1 MNVAKEKAEQIKKYY
16 LFHKKIE
23 LIFSEGFIPFFEYGT
38 KGFIRAFFNPQNI
51 NVLNT
56 FYVINYDWI
65 KNWKLYS
72 NYSYVKQKM
81 DDIEYCNGEDYLE
94 KEMDRICNKMIMD
107 GEINNSEDKKPPQ
120 MDNEFYGDTYFSKLI
135 LTLDYFD
142 SLVDEETY
150 QLFQKFSSSFF
161 DNSKTKSIRGLILDK
176 MIILFFEIENFIKIF
191 FRGKEDIEQFIIN
204 FNETLGE
211 KAFNEINF
219 AKDENIKFGKFKQRI
234 QDIRS
239 FDDSEKLINEFINAS
254 FDEKEGKAYFFTET
268 GEIFYS
274 LKKCNKNLLKTDV
287 ENDNLKIG
295 NEQSIVRL
303 VGLENIGATCYMN
316 ATLQCLININ
326 LLTKYLLKES
336 NYKTIMNNPYLY
348 ELTSCY
354 CEVLFNVCTY
364 DIKYYKPEKFKQI
377 ISIKNPLF
385 EGIQANDS
393 KDLINFLLEEMN
405 NELKNLEL
413 ENSNNINDNSS
424 SFNANQ
430 ENKFQVLNDFKKLM
444 RNQNKSI
451 ISEIFY
457 ILTES
462 EMKCQNCS
470 KVKSSYQVS
479 CFLEFP
485 LEAIY
490 EFCNKNN
497 INTNFKTENMN
508 YKKVIPIDACF
519 LQYSESKIF

>member
-1 MNVAKEKAEQIKKYY
+1 MPK
-16 LFHKKIE
+16 
-23 LIFSEGFIPFFEYGT
+23 
-38 KGFIRAFFNPQNI
+38 
-51 NVLNT
+51 
-56 FYVINYDWI
+56 D
-65 KNWKLYS
+65 
-72 NYSYVKQKM
+72 
-81 DDIEYCNGEDYLE
+81 
-94 KEMDRICNKMIMD
+94 KMIMD

-385 EGIQANDS
+385 EGI
-393 KDLINFLLEEMN
+393 
-405 NELKNLEL
+405 
-413 ENSNNINDNSS
+413 
-424 SFNANQ
+424 
-430 ENKFQVLNDFKKLM
+430 
-444 RNQNKSI
+444 
-451 ISEIFY
+451 
-457 ILTES
+457 
-462 EMKCQNCS
+462 
-470 KVKSSYQVS
+470 
-479 CFLEFP
+479 
-485 LEAIY
+485 
-490 EFCNKNN
+490 
-497 INTNFKTENMN
+497 
-508 YKKVIPIDACF
+508 
-519 LQYSESKIF
+519 